1 MSSSQI
7 PALTSNELEQLFVLI
22 SDAQLTNHLADRT
35 RLEKSVEFVKYI
47 LHMGAFLT
55 FPTIDSIKVEAH
67 RDSILRSDRIC
78 VNHVLP
84 DISTEQMA
92 DGNFRPNLLMML
104 RPPQSDKAQSVTST
118 TIVVS
123 TDVILALRVWILFAR
138 PSRMIGFFVGLI
150 VAEFAA
156 LLVVGVYTIRDLGVF
171 IQIEWVAFSLARLM
185 SERLTAFKS
194 IAWMLYC
201 HSPANARILC
211 PPPLHRREF
220 EPLLILGMHFTLCG
234 KSSCMFAM
242 TLYKCRDTAMSP
254 GLIKTP
260 VIQIFLRD
268 GSYWFLAVLL
278 LSLSELLIWH
288 NARPS
293 LAQIP
298 IVPGTACIAIIG
310 ARVVLNI
317 KNLARTNNG
326 RDSSQ
331 TLTQTSVMWYHP
343 RMPTRPKIETTPWY
357 LRTN

>member
-7 PALTSNELEQLFVLI
+7 PALTLNELEQLFVLI
-22 SDAQLTNHLADRT
+22 SDAQLTNHLAVASLALT
-35 RLEKSVEFVKYI
+35 LLE
-47 LHMGAFLT
+47 H
-55 FPTIDSIKVEAH
+55 
-67 RDSILRSDRIC
+67 
-78 VNHVLP
+78 
-84 DISTEQMA
+84 ISTLREEIELVWKS
-92 DGNFRPNLLMML
+92 RWNL
-104 RPPQSDKAQSVTST
+104 SSIFYIWAQSVTST